1 MFLSAKDIEQLE
13 GQHKTHF
20 LNDRAVRINKSLGDA
35 VGMQN
40 LGVHIITVAPG
51 HYSTEY
57 HAHHYEEECVY
68 VLSGSGQATIG
79 EETVAL
85 SPGDFMGFSANG
97 IAHDMFNNGDE
108 PLVCLVVGQRLIQ
121 DVGDYPRLGK
131 RLYRNSGEWNLVD
144 MKAIDVV
151 RR

>member
-1 MFLSAKDIEQLE
+1 MYLSAKEIAALE

-20 LNDRAVRINKSLGDA
+20 LNAQAVRINKSLGDA

-40 LGVHIITVAPG
+40 LGVHMITVAPG

-68 VLSGSGQATIG
+68 VLSGTGQATIG
-79 EETVAL
+79 EETVAIG
-85 SPGDFMGFSANG
+85 PGDFMGFPANG
-97 IAHDMFNNGDE
+97 IAHDMFNNGDV
-108 PLVCLVVGQRLIQ
+108 PLVCLVVGQRLAQ

-131 RLYRNSGEWNLVD
+131 RLYRNSGEWDLVD
-144 MKAIDVV
+144 QDEIRIVK
-151 RR
+151 R